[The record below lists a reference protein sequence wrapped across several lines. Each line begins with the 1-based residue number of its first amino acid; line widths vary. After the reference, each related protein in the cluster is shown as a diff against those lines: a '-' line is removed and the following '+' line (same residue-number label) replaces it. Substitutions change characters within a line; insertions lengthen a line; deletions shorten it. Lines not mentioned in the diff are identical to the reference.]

1 MHMQKDISLKTKRLF
16 WDMDSQK
23 LDVHV
28 HAGTI
33 IERVLND
40 GTLEDWQWLVSTYGS
55 EKIREVLAKKHSFGR
70 DNIRP
75 QSRHLASLIL
85 K

>member
-1 MHMQKDISLKTKRLF
+1 MQKDISPSTKRLF

-23 LDVHV
+23 LDTTV
-28 HAGTI
+28 HAKTI

-40 GTLEDWQWLVSTYGS
+40 GTLADWQWLVATYGS
-55 EKIREVLAKKHSFGR
+55 GKIADMLAEKGSFGR

-75 QSRHLASLIL
+75 QSRRLASLIL

>member
-1 MHMQKDISLKTKRLF
+1 MHMQKNISPRIQRLF

-23 LDVHV
+23 LDIDA
-28 HAGTI
+28 HAKTI

-40 GTLEDWQWLVSTYGS
+40 GALADWQWLVSTYGIARIRDILR
-55 EKIREVLAKKHSFGR
+55 EKNSFGR

>member
-1 MHMQKDISLKTKRLF
+1 MQKDIFSRTKRLF
-16 WDMDSQK
+16 WDMDSHK
-23 LDVHV
+23 LDVHA
-28 HAGTI
+28 HAKTI
-33 IERVLND
+33 IERALND

-55 EKIREVLAKKHSFGR
+55 AKIQDVLREKHSFGR

-75 QSRHLASLIL
+75 QSRRLASLIL

>member
-1 MHMQKDISLKTKRLF
+1 MQKDISPQTKRLF
-16 WDMDSQK
+16 WDMDLRE
-23 LDVHV
+23 LDVYT
-28 HAGTI
+28 HAKTI

-40 GTLEDWQWLVSTYGS
+40 GTLTDWQWLVSTYGS
-55 EKIREVLAKKHSFGR
+55 KKIEDALAEKHSFGR

-75 QSRHLASLIL
+75 QSRRLAALLL

>member
-1 MHMQKDISLKTKRLF
+1 MKKDIPTVIQRLF

-23 LDVHV
+23 LDIDA
-28 HAGTI
+28 HAKTI

-40 GTLEDWQWLVSTYGS
+40 GTLSDWQWLVSTYGS
-55 EKIREVLAKKHSFGR
+55 GKVREILGEKNLFGR
-70 DNIRP
+70 DNVRP
-75 QSRHLASLIL
+75 QSRHIASLIL

>member
-1 MHMQKDISLKTKRLF
+1 MQKDISPQTKRLF

-23 LDVHV
+23 LDVHA
-28 HAGTI
+28 HARTI

-40 GTLEDWQWLVSTYGS
+40 GTLADWQWLVSTYGS
-55 EKIREVLAKKHSFGR
+55 AKIGEVLAEKHSFGR
-70 DNIRP
+70 DNIRS
-75 QSRHLASLIL
+75 QSRRLASLIL

>member
-1 MHMQKDISLKTKRLF
+1 MQKNVSPHTQRLF
-16 WDMDSQK
+16 WDMDAHK
-23 LDVHV
+23 LDTAAHKK
-28 HAGTI
+28 TI

-40 GTLEDWQWLVSTYGS
+40 GNLSDWRWLISAYGNNNIKETLARRD
-55 EKIREVLAKKHSFGR
+55 IFGR

-75 QSRHLASLIL
+75 QSRRLASLLL